1 MSSTDGR
8 RLLGDS
14 PGAEF
19 TLQHNLDAISHV
31 RTLLAQRDVIEFSQ
45 LIAAFSNLVD
55 DCGPLAFLRFDA
67 ASFDAIVRR
76 HLSEMTQFSDAE
88 VFCDQMHKACIDALA
103 TPASLDHF
111 QEELRVFLKQP
122 YVPHED
128 RLAAC
133 AALLTLGRPSDET
146 VAKSDLP
153 ALYALFRVQFIG
165 WLMQAGAQQRA
176 LSHMADA
183 LLDS

>member
-19 TLQHNLDAISHV
+19 TLQHNLEAINHV
-31 RTLLAQRDVIEFSQ
+31 RTLLAQSDVIEFSQ

-55 DCGPLAFLRFDA
+55 DCGPLGFLRFDA
-67 ASFDAIVRR
+67 VAFDHIVRQ
-76 HLSEMTQFSDAE
+76 HLGEMTQFSDAE
-88 VFCDQMHKACIDALA
+88 VFCDQMHRACIDALA

-111 QEELRVFLKQP
+111 QGELRVFLKQP

-128 RLAAC
+128 RLSAC

-146 VAKSDLP
+146 VSMCELP
-153 ALYALFRVQFIG
+153 ALYALFRVQLIA
-165 WLMQAGAQQRA
+165 WLMEAGAQQRA

-183 LLDS
+183 LVDS